1 MSPSTKGPPDLT
13 PDLRRILAIQAVRAF
28 LYGFGAVILGSTLAA
43 NGTSDL
49 RVGILGA
56 AILAGMAIAAIAVGL
71 TGDRLGRRRTYTGL
85 LALMGIVGLAFAATD
100 ELWILVVLA
109 LLGVMST
116 DANEN
121 GPLTT
126 LEQGMIGQAPAETRL
141 HVFGRY
147 NAVAYLAGA
156 AGALL
161 AGGPAFV
168 QRVWTAAPTG
178 RAWFLLFPIGAAL
191 CLWFAAGLS
200 PALETHVA
208 AAQAPLDRSRST
220 VTRLASLFA
229 VDAFAGGF
237 VITVFIVF
245 WFERRFGASVEL
257 LSAVMFCAG
266 LLQAG
271 SSMLAPR
278 LALRAGLLNTMVF
291 THLPSNVLLML
302 IPLSPNVAVAIAVLL
317 LRFALSQMDV
327 PTRQAYIAAMVDPQE
342 RTAAAAMTNSARY
355 VARPFGPLV
364 ATALMRT
371 VAIGA
376 PWVAAGALKIVYD
389 VALWRVFSSVPLP
402 EADRPD

>member
-1 MSPSTKGPPDLT
+1 
-13 PDLRRILAIQAVRAF
+13 
-28 LYGFGAVILGSTLAA
+28 
-43 NGTSDL
+43 
-49 RVGILGA
+49 
-56 AILAGMAIAAIAVGL
+56 
-71 TGDRLGRRRTYTGL
+71 
-85 LALMGIVGLAFAATD
+85 
-100 ELWILVVLA
+100 VVLA

-126 LEQGMIGQAPAETRL
+126 LEQSMIGQAPAATRL

-147 NAVAYLAGA
+147 NAIAYLAGA
-156 AGALL
+156 LGALL

-168 QRVWTAAPTG
+168 QRVWTSTPTG
-178 RAWFLLFPIGAAL
+178 KAWFLVFPIGAAV
-191 CLWFAAGLS
+191 CLWLAGGLS
-200 PALETHVA
+200 PELELHEVA
-208 AAQAPLDRSRST
+208 TSAPLERSRTT
-220 VTRLASLFA
+220 VTKLASLFA

-237 VITVFIVF
+237 VITVFIVY
-245 WFERRFGASVEL
+245 WFSTQLGATRETMSLVFF
-257 LSAVMFCAG
+257 VAG

-271 SSMLAPR
+271 SSVVAPR
-278 LALRAGLLNTMVF
+278 LAGRVGLLNTMVF
-291 THLPSNVLLML
+291 THLPSNILLML
-302 IPLSPNVAVAIAVLL
+302 IPLAPNLATASVLLL

-364 ATALMRT
+364 GTLLMNN

-376 PWVAAGALKIVYD
+376 PWVAAGALKSIYD

-402 EADRPD
+402 DAAD